1 MSEGARVKFVNLP
14 LRFEDYEDELV
25 DAFRRVVRSGAYV
38 LGPEVSAFEKEL
50 SAYCG
55 SKFALGVGNGTDGL
69 IIALRALDIGPGDE
83 VITAPNSFIAS
94 AGAIAMVGADIRFA
108 DVGPD
113 YNIDPAKIESA
124 ITDKTKAIMPVH
136 LTGRPADMDPI
147 NEIARAKNLY
157 VIEDAAQAIGAKYKG
172 RPVGSLGDI
181 ASFSLH
187 PLKNLQ
193 VYGDGGILTTS
204 DEKLYERM
212 NRLRNHG
219 LVNRDTSAE
228 WGLNSRLDTI
238 QAALGLAQLK
248 RLDEWTQRFREIADA
263 YREGLRDVVSVPEE
277 TNHEYAV
284 YHNFVILA
292 ENRDALMSHLD
303 SRGIDTKIHYP
314 ILLHRQPAAAD
325 LGYGPGSFPVAEEQ
339 VTKIVSLPIYPEL
352 TSEEV
357 QRVINEIRAFYN
369 S

>member
-1 MSEGARVKFVNLP
+1 M
-14 LRFEDYEDELV
+14 
-25 DAFRRVVRSGAYV
+25 
-38 LGPEVSAFEKEL
+38 GPEVSAFEKEL

-113 YNIDPAKIESA
+113 YNIDPAKIEGA

-147 NEIARAKNLY
+147 NEIARANDLY
-157 VIEDAAQAIGAKYKG
+157 VIEDAAQAVGAKYKG

-193 VYGDGGILTTS
+193 VYGDGGFLTTS
-204 DEKLYERM
+204 NERLYDRM
-212 NRLRNHG
+212 SRLRNHG
-219 LVNRDTSAE
+219 LIDRDTSAE

-248 RLDEWTQRFREIADA
+248 RLDGWTEKFREIADA

-292 ENRDALMSHLD
+292 DDRDGLMSHLD
-303 SRGIDTKIHYP
+303 ARGIDTKIHYP

-352 TSEEV
+352 THEEV
-357 QRVINEIRAFYN
+357 RRVISEIREFYN